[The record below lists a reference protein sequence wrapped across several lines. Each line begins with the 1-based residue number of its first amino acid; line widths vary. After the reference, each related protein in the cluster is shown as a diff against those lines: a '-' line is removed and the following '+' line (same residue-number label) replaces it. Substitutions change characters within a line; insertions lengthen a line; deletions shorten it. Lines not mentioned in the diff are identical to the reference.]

1 MGHPDRPQQT
11 PHGQTQAHPI
21 NRLQQ
26 VIDGTDFE
34 CGDGVLRMGRDE
46 ADVRPFGELGE
57 ELEPR
62 ASGQLDIEEEDV
74 GGMVLEDFACLRD
87 APRGAEHLNLPVG
100 SEEVGEAKARRLLVV
115 DEEGRGHRGNLS
127 GRGDQGTLRGRAG

>member
-1 MGHPDRPQQT
+1 
-11 PHGQTQAHPI
+11 
-21 NRLQQ
+21 
-26 VIDGTDFE
+26 
-34 CGDGVLRMGRDE
+34 MGRDE

-74 GGMVLEDFACLRD
+74 GGTVLEEFACLRD
-87 APRGAEHLNLPVG
+87 APRGAEHLDLAVG
-100 SEEVGEAKARRLLVV
+100 GEEVGETQARRGLVV

-127 GRGDQGTLRGRAG
+127 GRGDLRIPSGAGRLTTGEAFSVDFPPGRITGRRPRQVFHTPGRLSGRH